1 MRVRCGLRL
10 APQAARLLLLLLGLA
25 APAWGSLDGKRQAL
39 MDLRQRIEQLKREI
53 EQAAGDR
60 SEAADAL
67 KQSERRISDVNRNL
81 RELAARLRTLDREL
95 AELDAAADKARADI
109 QAQQAALA
117 TLLRTRHA
125 QGNADAL
132 RLLLSGR
139 DPAEVSRQLAYL
151 RYIGQARQDLIRDHQ
166 AALDRLQAIE
176 QRTLARKAELSQAR
190 AEQLT
195 LRRQLE
201 AEKRQRQVV
210 LDKLSEQIRAQRRQV
225 DTLVRD
231 EQRLTRLIERLAR
244 MAARPARPPRK
255 PGTPAPR
262 PGETVTE
269 VADASLAGVEFAKL
283 QGRLA
288 LPVAGEIIAR
298 FGQAR
303 EGGGP
308 SWKGLFIRAPA
319 GREVRAVGS
328 GRVVFADWLRGF
340 GNLLIIDHGDGY
352 LSLYSNNESLYKQAG
367 ELVRAGDVIASVGNT
382 GGQADT
388 GLYFE
393 LRRQGRPFDPMTWV
407 KPGKAG

>member
-1 MRVRCGLRL
+1 MLIL
-10 APQAARLLLLLLGLA
+10 RLLLLLSLA
-25 APAWGSLDGKRQAL
+25 APAWGSLDGKRQEL
-39 MDLRQRIEQLKREI
+39 QELRQRIEQLKREI

-67 KQSERRISDVNRNL
+67 KQSERRISDVNRSL
-81 RELAARLRTLDREL
+81 RELAVRLRALDREL
-95 AELDAAADKARADI
+95 AALGAAADQARADI
-109 QAQQAALA
+109 EAQQAALA
-117 TLLRTRHA
+117 TLLRSRHA
-125 QGNADAL
+125 QGEGDAL

-139 DPAEVSRQLAYL
+139 DPAELSRQLTYL

-166 AALDRLQAIE
+166 AALARLQGLEA
-176 QRTLARKAELSQAR
+176 RTRARKAELDQAR
-190 AEQLT
+190 AQQLG
-195 LRRQLE
+195 LKRQLE
-201 AEKRQRQVV
+201 AEKRERQAV
-210 LDKLSEQIRAQRRQV
+210 LDRLSEQIRTQRRQV

-231 EQRLTRLIERLAR
+231 EQRLTRLVERLAR
-244 MAARPARPPRK
+244 MALRPARAPRK
-255 PGTPAPR
+255 PGAAAPQ
-262 PGETVTE
+262 PGQPVTE
-269 VADASLAGVEFAKL
+269 VADASLAGLEFTKL

-288 LPVAGEIIAR
+288 LPVAGEIVSR

-367 ELVRAGDVIASVGNT
+367 ELVRAGDVIATVGNT

-407 KPGKAG
+407 KPGKTG

>member
-1 MRVRCGLRL
+1 ML
-10 APQAARLLLLLLGLA
+10 RLLLLLSLA
-25 APAWGSLDGKRQAL
+25 LPAWGSLDGKRQELEA
-39 MDLRQRIEQLKREI
+39 LRQRIEQLKREI

-67 KQSERRISDVNRNL
+67 RQSERRISDVSRNL
-81 RELAARLRTLDREL
+81 RELHDRLRALDREL
-95 AELDAAADKARADI
+95 AELNAAAGKTRADI
-109 QAQQAALA
+109 EAQQSALA
-117 TLLRTRHA
+117 TLLRAWHV
-125 QGNADAL
+125 QGEHDAL
-132 RLLLSGR
+132 RLMLSGR
-139 DPAEVSRQLAYL
+139 NPAEVSRQLAYL
-151 RYIGQARQDLIRDHQ
+151 RYIGQARQDLIRTHQ
-166 AALDRLQAIE
+166 SALARLH
-176 QRTLARKAELSQAR
+176 TLEMQTRARKAELDEAR
-190 AEQLT
+190 TQQLA

-201 AEKRQRQVV
+201 AEKRERQAV
-210 LDKLSEQIRAQRRQV
+210 LDRLSEQIRSQRRQV

-244 MAARPARPPRK
+244 LAARPSHPARK
-255 PGTPAPR
+255 PGTPVPR
-262 PGETVTE
+262 PGEAVTE
-269 VADASLAGVEFAKL
+269 VADASLAGLEFAQL

-319 GREVRAVGS
+319 GREVRAVGN

-340 GNLLIIDHGDGY
+340 GNIMIIDHGDGY
-352 LSLYSNNESLYKQAG
+352 LSLYSNNESLYKQVG

-382 GGQADT
+382 GGQVDT

-393 LRRQGRPFDPMTWV
+393 LRRQGRPFDPLTWV
-407 KPGKAG
+407 KPGKTG